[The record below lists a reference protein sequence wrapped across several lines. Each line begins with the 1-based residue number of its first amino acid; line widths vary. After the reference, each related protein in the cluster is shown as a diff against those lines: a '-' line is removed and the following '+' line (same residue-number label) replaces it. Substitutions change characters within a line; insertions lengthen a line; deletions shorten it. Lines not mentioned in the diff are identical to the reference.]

1 LVDQFP
7 ALPYLED
14 FQMNKVVVYKP
25 LPEETIEYLRSHAEV
40 TIVDPKQPGALIEAL
55 KDADGAIGTGVKMS
69 ADILGGATRLKVLST
84 VSVGVDAF
92 DVDYLN
98 QRGILLTNTPD
109 VLTEST
115 ADTAFS
121 LVLLTARRLPEL
133 AAFVKA
139 GKWTKKIGE
148 DRFGVDVH
156 HKTLGIVGLGRIGT
170 AVARRAAM
178 GFEMNVLYVD
188 QGANERAEREYGAKK
203 VDLDELLRTS
213 DFVLL
218 QAPLTPETRNL
229 ISTAQ
234 LKAMKR
240 SAFLINASRGPIVD
254 EPALVEALKDGT
266 IAGAGLDVY
275 VEEPLSV
282 ESPLL
287 KLDNVVTLPHIG
299 SATHETRRA
308 MNKNAAENLISAL
321 NGTLK
326 ANIVNPEVLKR

>member
-1 LVDQFP
+1 
-7 ALPYLED
+7 
-14 FQMNKVVVYKP
+14 MNKIVVYKP
-25 LPEETIEYLRSHAEV
+25 LPEETIEYLRSHADV
-40 TIVDPKQPGALIEAL
+40 AIVDPKQPNALIDAL
-55 KDADGAIGTGVKMS
+55 KDADGAIGTGVKMN
-69 ADILGGATRLKVLST
+69 AETLAGATRLKVLST
-84 VSVGVDAF
+84 VSVGFDAF
-92 DVDYLN
+92 DIDYLN

-121 LVLLTARRLPEL
+121 LVLLTARRLAEL
-133 AAFVKA
+133 DAFVKA

-148 DRFGVDVH
+148 DKFGVDVH

-170 AVARRAAM
+170 SVARRAAM
-178 GFEMNVLYVD
+178 GFEMKVLYV
-188 QGANERAEREYGAKK
+188 GHGVNERAEREYGARK
-203 VDLDELLRTS
+203 VELEELLSTS

-218 QAPLTPETRNL
+218 QPPLTAETRNL
-229 ISTAQ
+229 IGTPQ

-240 SAFLINASRGPIVD
+240 SAFLINASRGQIVD
-254 EPALVEALKDGT
+254 EAALVEALKDGT

-275 VEEPLSV
+275 LEEPLSV

-287 KLDNVVTLPHIG
+287 KMNNVVTLPHIG

-326 ANIVNPEVLKR
+326 SNMINPEVLHR

>member
-1 LVDQFP
+1 
-7 ALPYLED
+7 
-14 FQMNKVVVYKP
+14 MNKIVVYKP
-25 LPEETIEYLRSHAEV
+25 LPEETIEYLRSHADV
-40 TIVDPKQPGALIEAL
+40 AIVDPKQPNALIDAL
-55 KDADGAIGTGVKMS
+55 KDADGAIGTGVKMN
-69 ADILGGATRLKVLST
+69 AETLAGATRLKVLST
-84 VSVGVDAF
+84 VSVGFHAF
-92 DVDYLN
+92 DIDYLN

-121 LVLLTARRLPEL
+121 LVLLTARRLAEL
-133 AAFVKA
+133 DAFVKA

-148 DRFGVDVH
+148 DKFGVDVH

-170 AVARRAAM
+170 SVARRAAL
-178 GFEMNVLYVD
+178 GFEMKVLYV
-188 QGANERAEREYGAKK
+188 GHGVNERAEREYGARK
-203 VDLDELLRTS
+203 VELEELLSTS

-218 QAPLTPETRNL
+218 QPPLTAETRNL
-229 ISTAQ
+229 IGTPQ

-240 SAFLINASRGPIVD
+240 SAFLINASRGQIVD
-254 EPALVEALKDGT
+254 EAALVEALKDGT

-275 VEEPLSV
+275 LEEPLSV

-287 KLDNVVTLPHIG
+287 KMNNVVTLPHIG

-326 ANIVNPEVLKR
+326 SNMINPEVLQR

>member
-1 LVDQFP
+1 
-7 ALPYLED
+7 
-14 FQMNKVVVYKP
+14 MNKIVVYKP

-55 KDADGAIGTGVKMS
+55 KDADGAIGTGVKMN
-69 ADILGGATRLKVLST
+69 AETLEGATRLKVLST
-84 VSVGVDAF
+84 VSVGFDAF

-98 QRGILLTNTPD
+98 RRGILLTNTPD

-121 LVLLTARRLPEL
+121 LVLLTARRLAEL
-133 AAFVKA
+133 AAYVKA

-148 DRFGVDVH
+148 DLFGVDVH

-170 AVARRAAM
+170 SVARRASL

-188 QGANERAEREYGAKK
+188 QGINERAENEYGAKK
-203 VDLDELLRTS
+203 VELDELLRTS

-218 QAPLTPETRNL
+218 QAPLTPGTRNL

-254 EPALVEALKDGT
+254 EPALIEALKAGT

-299 SATHETRRA
+299 SATHETRQA
-308 MNKNAAENLISAL
+308 MNKNAAENLVSAL

-326 ANIVNPEVLKR
+326 ANMVNPGVLKR

>member
-1 LVDQFP
+1 
-7 ALPYLED
+7 
-14 FQMNKVVVYKP
+14 
-25 LPEETIEYLRSHAEV
+25 
-40 TIVDPKQPGALIEAL
+40 
-55 KDADGAIGTGVKMS
+55 
-69 ADILGGATRLKVLST
+69 
-84 VSVGVDAF
+84 VGFDAF
-92 DVDYLN
+92 DIDYLN

-121 LVLLTARRLPEL
+121 LVLLTARRLAEL
-133 AAFVKA
+133 DAFVKA

-148 DRFGVDVH
+148 DKFGVDVH

-170 AVARRAAM
+170 SVARRAAL
-178 GFEMNVLYVD
+178 GFEMKVLYV
-188 QGANERAEREYGAKK
+188 GHGVNERAEREYGARK
-203 VDLDELLRTS
+203 VELEELLSTS

-218 QAPLTPETRNL
+218 QPPLTAETRNL
-229 ISTAQ
+229 IGTPQ

-240 SAFLINASRGPIVD
+240 SAFLINASRGQIVD
-254 EPALVEALKDGT
+254 EAALVEALKDGT

-275 VEEPLSV
+275 LEEPLSV

-287 KLDNVVTLPHIG
+287 KMNNVVTLPHIG

-326 ANIVNPEVLKR
+326 SNMINPEVLQR

>member
-1 LVDQFP
+1 
-7 ALPYLED
+7 
-14 FQMNKVVVYKP
+14 MKKIVVYKP
-25 LPEETIEYLRSHAEV
+25 LPEETIQYLRSHAEV

-55 KDADGAIGTGVKMS
+55 KDADGAIGTGVKMN
-69 ADILGGATRLKVLST
+69 AETLDGATRLKVLST
-84 VSVGVDAF
+84 VSVGFDAF

-121 LVLLTARRLPEL
+121 LVLLTGRRLAEL
-133 AAFVKA
+133 ASYVKA
-139 GKWTKKIGE
+139 GNWTKKIAE

-156 HKTLGIVGLGRIGT
+156 HKTLGIIGLGRIGT
-170 AVARRAAM
+170 SVARRAAL
-178 GFEMNVLYVD
+178 GFEMNVLYTD
-188 QGANERAEREYGAKK
+188 QAVNALAEREYGAKK
-203 VDLDELLRTS
+203 VGLDELLKSS
-213 DFVLL
+213 DFVLV

-229 ISTAQ
+229 ISTPQ

-254 EPALVEALKDGT
+254 EPALIEALKDGT

-275 VEEPLSV
+275 WEEPLPA

-299 SATHETRRA
+299 SATHETRQA
-308 MNKNAAENLISAL
+308 MNRNAAENLISAL
-321 NGTLK
+321 DGNLS
-326 ANIVNPEVLKR
+326 ANMVNPEVLKR

>member
-1 LVDQFP
+1 
-7 ALPYLED
+7 
-14 FQMNKVVVYKP
+14 MKKIVVYKP
-25 LPEETIEYLRSHAEV
+25 LPEETIQYLRSHAEV

-55 KDADGAIGTGVKMS
+55 KDADGAIGTGVKMN
-69 ADILGGATRLKVLST
+69 AETLDGAARLKVLST
-84 VSVGVDAF
+84 VSVGFDAF

-121 LVLLTARRLPEL
+121 LVLLTGRRMAEL
-133 AAFVKA
+133 VSYVKA
-139 GKWTKKIGE
+139 GNWTKKIAE

-156 HKTLGIVGLGRIGT
+156 HKTLGIIGLGRIGT
-170 AVARRAAM
+170 SVARRAAL

-188 QGANERAEREYGAKK
+188 QATNALAEREYGAKK
-203 VDLDELLRTS
+203 VDLDELLKSS
-213 DFVLL
+213 DFVLV

-229 ISTAQ
+229 ISTPQ

-240 SAFLINASRGPIVD
+240 TAFLINASRGPIVD
-254 EPALVEALKDGT
+254 EPALIEALKDGT

-275 VEEPLSV
+275 WEEPLSA

-299 SATHETRRA
+299 SATHETRQA

-321 NGTLK
+321 DGGLT
-326 ANIVNPEVLKR
+326 ANMVNPGVLKH

>member
-1 LVDQFP
+1 
-7 ALPYLED
+7 
-14 FQMNKVVVYKP
+14 MNKIVVYKP
-25 LPEETIEYLRSHAEV
+25 LPDETIEYLRSHAEV

-55 KDADGAIGTGVKMS
+55 KDADGAIGTGVKMNAETLES
-69 ADILGGATRLKVLST
+69 ATRLKVLST
-84 VSVGVDAF
+84 VSVGFDAF
-92 DVDYLN
+92 DVSYLN

-121 LVLLTARRLPEL
+121 LVLLTARRLAEL

-139 GKWTKKIGE
+139 GKWTKKIAE
-148 DRFGVDVH
+148 DKFGVDVH
-156 HKTLGIVGLGRIGT
+156 HKTLGIVGLGRIG
-170 AVARRAAM
+170 ASVARRAAL
-178 GFEMNVLYVD
+178 GFQMKVLYID
-188 QGANERAEREYGAKK
+188 QGVNERAEREFGAKK
-203 VDLDELLRTS
+203 VELDELLKTS

-218 QAPLTPETRNL
+218 QAPLTKETHNL
-229 ISTAQ
+229 ISTPQ
-234 LKAMKR
+234 LKKMKR
-240 SAFLINASRGPIVD
+240 TAFLINASRGPIVD

-308 MNKNAAENLISAL
+308 MNENAAENLIGAL

-326 ANIVNPEVLKR
+326 ANMVNPEVLKR

>member
-1 LVDQFP
+1 
-7 ALPYLED
+7 
-14 FQMNKVVVYKP
+14 MNKIVVYKP
-25 LPEETIEYLRSHAEV
+25 LPEETIEYLRSHADV
-40 TIVDPKQPGALIEAL
+40 AIVDPKQPNALIDAL
-55 KDADGAIGTGVKMS
+55 KDADGAIGTGVKMK
-69 ADILGGATRLKVLST
+69 AETLAGATRLKVLST
-84 VSVGVDAF
+84 VSVGFDAF
-92 DVDYLN
+92 DIDYLN

-121 LVLLTARRLPEL
+121 LVLLTARRLAEL
-133 AAFVKA
+133 DAFVKA

-148 DRFGVDVH
+148 DKFGVDVH

-170 AVARRAAM
+170 SVARRAAL
-178 GFEMNVLYVD
+178 GFEMKVLYV
-188 QGANERAEREYGAKK
+188 GHGVNERAEREYGARK
-203 VDLDELLRTS
+203 VELEELLSTS

-218 QAPLTPETRNL
+218 QPPLTAETRNL
-229 ISTAQ
+229 VGTPQ

-240 SAFLINASRGPIVD
+240 SAFLINASRGQIVD
-254 EPALVEALKDGT
+254 EAALVEALKDGT

-275 VEEPLSV
+275 LEEPLSV

-287 KLDNVVTLPHIG
+287 KMNNVVTLPHIG

-326 ANIVNPEVLKR
+326 SNMINPEVLQR